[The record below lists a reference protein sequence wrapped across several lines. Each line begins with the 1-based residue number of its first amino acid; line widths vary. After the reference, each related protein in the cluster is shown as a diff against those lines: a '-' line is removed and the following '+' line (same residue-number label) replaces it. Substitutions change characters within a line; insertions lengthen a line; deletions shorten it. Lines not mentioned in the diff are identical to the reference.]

1 MNKENTM
8 TTNYY
13 LLGST
18 ASQMRTDRLNEAA
31 NARLLSLARKAID
44 AARKTVR

>member
-13 LLGST
+13 LLDST
-18 ASQMRTDRLNEAA
+18 ASQIRADRLHEAA
-31 NARLLSLARKAID
+31 NARLVSVARKAVA
-44 AARKTVR
+44 AARKTIR